1 MDKRKID
8 LSFVHLS
15 ILYLSIYLS
24 SIYLSIYLSSICL
37 SIYLYFYL
45 SINLI
50 PGEREEG
57 AEEGGRRQ
65 REDSEGAPASAGMD
79 IYSGHPSPPPL
90 PLKKEK
96 VKQGRIQ
103 GKILGERKKEEKGE
117 EE

>member
-24 SIYLSIYLSSICL
+24 SIYLSIYLSSICLSICPL

-96 VKQGRIQ
+96 VKQGRI
-103 GKILGERKKEEKGE
+103 
-117 EE
+117 